1 MTERKL
7 RWGIISTAEI
17 AVSVI
22 IPSIRESS
30 RNKVLAI
37 SSRHIEQ
44 AEEVAERCHIPRF
57 YGSYEEMLAD
67 PDIDAV
73 YIPLPNH
80 LHKEWTI
87 KSAQAGKHVLCE
99 KPAALDAADAAEMVD
114 MCRKQGVVFA
124 EGFMYRY
131 HPKHDRVREIIHSG
145 EIGMLRSMHGRFTS
159 NNADDLENV
168 RYRRE
173 MGGGSLYDL
182 GVYPVSAARMYFG
195 AEPTAVTVHAMFSAK
210 HDHVDMMASGLLEF
224 PNSRSATFE
233 CGMWAYPSCALE
245 IIGTKGRI
253 KLPYAFRRDDSQD
266 EPQITIY
273 TDEGKREEH
282 IELANHFALQVDAFA
297 AAVLD
302 GTPLPYSPED
312 AIRNTRVIAACLE
325 SARKGEKIR
334 IV

>member
-1 MTERKL
+1 MTERTL
-7 RWGIISTAEI
+7 QWGIISTAEI

-22 IPSIRESS
+22 IPSIRESV
-30 RNKVLAI
+30 RNEVRAI
-37 SSRHIEQ
+37 SSRNLEQ
-44 AEEVAERCHIPRF
+44 AAEVAERCNIPYF
-57 YGSYEEMLAD
+57 YGSYEELLAD

-87 KSAQAGKHVLCE
+87 KAAQAGKHVLCE

-114 MCRKQGVVFA
+114 ICRKQGVIFA

-131 HPKHDRVREIIHSG
+131 HPKHDRVREIINSG
-145 EIGMLRSMHGRFTS
+145 EIGMIRSMHGRFTS
-159 NNADDLENV
+159 NNADDVNNV

-224 PNSRSATFE
+224 PDGRSATFE

-253 KLPYAFRRDDSQD
+253 KLLYAFRRDDRVD
-266 EPQITIY
+266 EPQVTIY

-282 IELANHFALQVDAFA
+282 IEPANHFTLQVDAFA
-297 AAVLD
+297 EAVLD

-312 AIRNTRVIAACLE
+312 AVRNTRVIAACLE